1 MESINVCDL
10 NSSNKENI
18 SPLSVN
24 QATPFLANVPPAK
37 KTFKRRV
44 RRPLDDIT
52 HLFKNSAVS
61 SLGEG
66 NCSIAT
72 LAPSVSVC
80 VSNSRKR
87 KTFEEAEEQSSRSLR
102 IGLIVYMRCQ
112 INIDLFFSSQ
122 HIYLGLFCIVGIKE
136 DFHMGF
142 DWKGLIL
149 IN

>member
-10 NSSNKENI
+10 NSSSSSSKENI
-18 SPLSVN
+18 PPLSVN
-24 QATPFLANVPPAK
+24 QATPFLANVPPTK

-87 KTFEEAEEQSSRSLR
+87 KTFEEAEE
-102 IGLIVYMRCQ
+102 
-112 INIDLFFSSQ
+112 
-122 HIYLGLFCIVGIKE
+122 
-136 DFHMGF
+136 
-142 DWKGLIL
+142 
-149 IN
+149 

>member
-10 NSSNKENI
+10 SSSSSSNKENI
-18 SPLSVN
+18 PPLSVN
-24 QATPFLANVPPAK
+24 QATPFLANVPPTK

-66 NCSIAT
+66 NDSIAT

-87 KTFEEAEEQSSRSLR
+87 KTFEEAEDQSSKSLR

-112 INIDLFFSSQ
+112 INIDLFFLF
-122 HIYLGLFCIVGIKE
+122 IAYILGIVLFSGNKGRFSYGI
-136 DFHMGF
+136 
-142 DWKGLIL
+142 
-149 IN
+149 